1 MNDQFTQVRKAF
13 AGLSESERLTE
24 ANKFIKHFTSRGMSV
39 NQCIG
44 FLQAAGVMSDTE
56 LMHAT
61 TF

>member
-1 MNDQFTQVRKAF
+1 MNNYTHVRRAF
-13 AGLSESERLTE
+13 EGLTEAERLTE

-44 FLQAAGVMSDTE
+44 FLQKAGVMSDTE
-56 LMHAT
+56 LMHAV